1 MFGILGGNKGHKI
14 KGTVVLMS
22 KNVLDFNEIVSTT
35 QGGLVGAATGIFG
48 AATGIVGGVVDG
60 ATAIF
65 SRNIA
70 IQLISA
76 TKTDGLG
83 NGKVGKQTYL
93 EKHLPSL
100 PTLGDRQDAFS
111 VYFEWDNDFGIPG
124 AFYIKNFM
132 QSEFFL
138 VSVTLEDIPNH
149 GTIHFVCNSWV
160 YNAKS
165 YKRDRIFFANKTFIK
180 HIYVL
185 QTYLPNETPTPLVK
199 YRKEELENLRGDGK
213 GERKEYDRIYDYDV
227 YNDLGNPDK
236 SNDLARPVL
245 GGSSAYPYPRR
256 GRTGRKP
263 TTKDPKSESP
273 SSSTYIPR
281 DENFGHLKSSDF
293 LTYGIKSIAQTVLP
307 TFQSA
312 FGLNAEFDRFDD
324 VRGLFEGGIHLPT
337 DALSKISPL
346 PVLKEIF
353 RTDGEQVLKFPPPH
367 VIKVSKSAWMTDEE
381 FGREMLAGVNPCLIE
396 CLQVFPPKSK
406 LDPTVYGDQTSTIT
420 KEHLEINLGGLSVE
434 QALSGNR
441 LFILDHHDAFIAYLR
456 KINDLPTA
464 KSYATRTILFLKD
477 DGTLKPLAIELS
489 LPHPRG
495 DEFGAVSRVV
505 LPADQGA
512 ESTIWLIAKAYVVV
526 NDSCYHQLMSHWL
539 NTHAVIEPFV
549 IATNR
554 HLSVLHPIYKLLLP
568 HYRDTMNI
576 NGLARQSLINAGGI
590 IEQSFLPGPF
600 AVEMS
605 SAVYKGWVF
614 TDQALPADLIK
625 RGMAVEDPSSPYGL
639 RLVIDDYPYAVDGL
653 EIWSAIQT
661 WVKDYVSLYYATDD
675 AVKKD
680 SELQA
685 WWKEAV
691 EKGHGDLKDK
701 PWWPK
706 LNTLQDLI
714 HICCIIIWT
723 ASALHAAVNFGQY
736 PYGGFILNRP
746 TLTRRLLPEPG
757 TKEYGELTSNHQKA
771 YLRTITGKTE
781 ALVDLTVIEILSRH
795 ASDEVY
801 LGQRDNPNW
810 TDDTKAIQAFKKF
823 GNKLKEIEDKISGR
837 NKNSSLRNR
846 NGPAQMP
853 YTVLLP
859 TSGEGLTFRGIPNS
873 ISI

>member
-1 MFGILGGNKGHKI
+1 MVLGILGGKSHEI

-22 KNVLDFNEIVSTT
+22 KNVLDFNEIVSTANA
-35 QGGLVGAATGIFG
+35 GVA
-48 AATGIVGGVVDG
+48 GIVGGIFGTATKVVGGIADS
-60 ATAIF
+60 ATAVF

-70 IQLISA
+70 VQLISA

-83 NGKVGKQTYL
+83 NGKIGKLTYL
-93 EKHLPSL
+93 NKHIPTL

-111 VYFEWDNDFGIPG
+111 VNIEWDESFGIPG

-132 QSEFFL
+132 QAEFFL
-138 VSVTLEDIPNH
+138 VSLTLEDIPNH

-160 YNAKS
+160 YNAKN
-165 YKRDRIFFANKTFIK
+165 YKKDRIFFANKT
-180 HIYVL
+180 YV
-185 QTYLPNETPTPLVK
+185 PSETPTPLVK
-199 YRKEELENLRGDGK
+199 YRKEELENLRGDGT
-213 GERKEYDRIYDYDV
+213 GQRKESDRIYDYDV
-227 YNDLGNPDK
+227 YNDLGNPD
-236 SNDLARPVL
+236 SSADLARPVL

-256 GRTGRKP
+256 GRTGRKA
-263 TTKDPKSESP
+263 TKRDPKSEAPTSD
-273 SSSTYIPR
+273 TYIPR

-293 LTYGIKSIAQTVLP
+293 LTYGIKSLAQNVLP
-307 TFQSA
+307 QFQSA
-312 FGLNAEFDRFDD
+312 FGLNAEFDKFDD
-324 VRGLFEGGIHLPT
+324 VRGLFEGGLHLPT
-337 DALSKISPL
+337 DVISQLSPL
-346 PVLKEIF
+346 PVVKEFF

-367 VIKVSKSAWMTDEE
+367 VIRVSKSAWMTDDE
-381 FGREMLAGVNPCLIE
+381 FGREMLAGVNPCLIQRLE
-396 CLQVFPPKSK
+396 EFPPKSK
-406 LDPTVYGDQTSTIT
+406 LDASVYGDQTSTIT
-420 KEHLEINLGGLSVE
+420 KEHLEINLGGLTVD
-434 QALSGNR
+434 QALNGNQ
-441 LFILDHHDAFIAYLR
+441 LFILDHHDAFLPYLR

-464 KSYATRTILFLKD
+464 KSYATRTILYLKE

-495 DEFGAVSRVV
+495 DEFGAVSRVI

-512 ESTIWLIAKAYVVV
+512 ESTIWLLAKAYVVV

-539 NTHAVIEPFV
+539 NTHATIEPFV

-554 HLSVLHPIYKLLLP
+554 HLSVLHPLYKLLIP

-576 NGLARQSLINAGGI
+576 NALARQSLINAGGI

-600 AVEMS
+600 SVEMS
-605 SAVYKGWVF
+605 SAVYKSWVF
-614 TDQALPADLIK
+614 TDQALPADLLK
-625 RGMAVEDPSSPYGL
+625 RGMAIEDPSSPHGL

-653 EIWSAIQT
+653 EIWSAIQS
-661 WVKDYVSLYYATDD
+661 WVKDYVSIYYATDD
-675 AVKKD
+675 AIKKD
-680 SELQA
+680 TELQT

-706 LNTLQDLI
+706 LNTIQDLI
-714 HICCIIIWT
+714 NISSIIIWI

-736 PYGGFILNRP
+736 PYGGYILNRP

-757 TKEYGELTSNHQKA
+757 TKEYDELSSNHQKA
-771 YLRTITGKTE
+771 YLRTITGKYE
-781 ALVDLTVIEILSRH
+781 ALVDLSVIEILSRH

-810 TDDTKAIQAFKKF
+810 TDDTKALQAFQKF
-823 GNKLKEIEDKISGR
+823 GNKLKEIESKISGR
-837 NKNSSLRNR
+837 NNNSSLRNR
-846 NGPAQMP
+846 VGPVQLP

-859 TSGEGLTFRGIPNS
+859 TSEEGLTFRGIPNS